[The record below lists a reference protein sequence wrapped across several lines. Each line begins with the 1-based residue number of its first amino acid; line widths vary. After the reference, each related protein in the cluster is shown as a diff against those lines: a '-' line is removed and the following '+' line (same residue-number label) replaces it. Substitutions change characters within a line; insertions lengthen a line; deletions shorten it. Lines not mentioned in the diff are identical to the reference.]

1 MPPVSNTVYL
11 NTLPGKAASYSGLI
25 RTKVGC
31 ASQASD
37 GVSIALAYLER
48 VTLTLC
54 DRFGFLSD
62 VYTVSTCSTTQNH

>member
-1 MPPVSNTVYL
+1 MPPVSDTVCL
-11 NTLPGKAASYSGLI
+11 NTLPGKAVSRSGLI
-25 RTKVGC
+25 RTKAGC

-48 VTLTLC
+48 ATLTLC

-62 VYTVSTCSTTQNH
+62 VYTVSTYPTTQNH